1 MAIRDVTK
9 EGMAEPKIG
18 DEGDD
23 GMDSDHHG
31 DPVAQ
36 TLSREE
42 HHEDG
47 DSHLSHSSSAA
58 DGLDVGFPSKDEPK
72 DRDDED
78 QTSGLETAS
87 TMDSA
92 TMECA
97 TMESGSDISTLVT
110 TTSEGDS
117 LKQLHK
123 HHHRRTQGTSI
134 SSFSNPPDG
143 SQAILGSSELLSLC
157 TVIAIQINCLLAL
170 LSPL

>member
-23 GMDSDHHG
+23 DGIDSDHHG
-31 DPVAQ
+31 DPVPQ

-42 HHEDG
+42 HHEDS
-47 DSHLSHSSSAA
+47 DSHMSHSSSAA

-92 TMECA
+92 TME
-97 TMESGSDISTLVT
+97 SGSDIATLVT

-123 HHHRRTQGTSI
+123 HHHRRAQGTSI

-143 SQAILGSSELLSLC
+143 SPAILGSGELLFL
-157 TVIAIQINCLLAL
+157 VFN
-170 LSPL
+170 